1 MATTVSYEVYF
12 LLALAGLG
20 LGLAVLA
27 VVWVVVHRG
36 FGARQLI
43 VDDLDIYGSANKLI
57 EQHGEDAPI
66 HAAMWADD
74 LMEAGDMEGDMEG
87 EAMWRRIVKAI
98 EELLSEERPLGEKV
112 H

>member
-1 MATTVSYEVYF
+1 MATTVSSEAYF

-27 VVWVVVHRG
+27 VIWVVVHRG

-43 VDDLDIYGSANKLI
+43 VDDLDIYRSANKLI

-66 HAAMWADD
+66 RAAMWAED
-74 LMEAGDMEGDMEG
+74 LMEAGDMEG
-87 EAMWRRIVKAI
+87 EAVWRRIVKAI
-98 EELLSEERPLGEKV
+98 EELLSEERPEGKKV
-112 H
+112 Q

>member
-27 VVWVVVHRG
+27 VVWGVVHRG

-74 LMEAGDMEGDMEG
+74 LMEAGDMEG
-87 EAMWRRIVKAI
+87 EAVWRRIVKAI
-98 EELLSEERPLGEKV
+98 EELLSEERPEDAEV

>member
-27 VVWVVVHRG
+27 VVWGVVHRG

-43 VDDLDIYGSANKLI
+43 VDDLDLYRSANKLI
-57 EQHGEDAPI
+57 DLHGEDAPI

-74 LMEAGDMEGDMEG
+74 LMEAGDMEG
-87 EAMWRRIVKAI
+87 EAVWRRIVKAI
-98 EELLSEERPLGEKV
+98 EELLSEERAEGEKV

>member
-43 VDDLDIYGSANKLI
+43 VDDLDIYRSANKLI

-74 LMEAGDMEGDMEG
+74 LMEAGDMEG
-87 EAMWRRIVKAI
+87 EAVWRRIVKAI
-98 EELLSEERPLGEKV
+98 EELLSEERAEGEKV

>member
-43 VDDLDIYGSANKLI
+43 VDDLNIYGSANKLI

-66 HAAMWADD
+66 HTAMWADH
-74 LMEAGDMEGDMEG
+74 LMEAGDMEG
-87 EAMWRRIVKAI
+87 EAGWRRIVKAI
-98 EELLSEERPLGEKV
+98 EELLSEERPEGEKV